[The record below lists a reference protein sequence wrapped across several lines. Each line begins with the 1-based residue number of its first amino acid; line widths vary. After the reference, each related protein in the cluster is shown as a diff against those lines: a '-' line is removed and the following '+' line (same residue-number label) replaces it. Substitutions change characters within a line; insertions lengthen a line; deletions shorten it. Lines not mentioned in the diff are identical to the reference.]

1 MSEPDRIIQH
11 LRRALGAED
20 GLAARLEHSLVQ
32 ARASAQ
38 PQLDPALFAA
48 LDWPQNLEQYEAYLE
63 RFLRWVPVE
72 SDAPV
77 WTAPAPERGYAGEVT
92 DRMCHFFWLVDQ
104 HVGDDQTAIAES
116 SAAFRDWVTEFARE
130 WGGFLD
136 TTRSFGPEILNS
148 FIDNAPEYR
157 VGESFVD
164 GIPNMPSGWLTFNQF
179 IARELNGGLR
189 PISDPGDNRVITSPA
204 DCIFQ
209 HQYAIDAGSNIPAVP
224 IKGTHRYGNITR
236 LLAGSR
242 YAESFAGG
250 TFVHYNLPACAY
262 HRFHL
267 PVSGLVA
274 ESYLINGKVFLK
286 VEIDDHHLVCRD
298 DAQTGYQFS
307 QTRGVVTIDTSV
319 APAGDI
325 GIVAVVCV
333 GMSHVGSVVLTAVEN
348 RQMEKGQQ
356 FGYFQFGGSDIILLF
371 QNKLDLHVNT
381 DDDYRLVGS
390 PAAHFASATNR

>member
-1 MSEPDRIIQH
+1 M
-11 LRRALGAED
+11 RRALGEEE
-20 GLAARLEHSLVQ
+20 GLAARLEQSLIQ
-32 ARASAQ
+32 ARASARSR
-38 PQLDPALFAA
+38 LDPELFAA
-48 LDWPQNLEQYEAYLE
+48 LDWPQNLDQYEAYLA

-72 SDAPV
+72 SAAPA
-77 WTAPAPERGYAGEVT
+77 WTAPASEKGYAGEVT
-92 DRMCHFFWLVDQ
+92 DRMSHFFWLIDQ

-136 TTRSFGPEILNS
+136 TTASFSPEILGD

-157 VGESFVD
+157 VGESLVD
-164 GIPNMPSGWLTFNQF
+164 GVPNMPSGWLTFNQF

-209 HQYAIDAGSNIPAVP
+209 QQYAIDAESVIPATT
-224 IKGTHRYGNITR
+224 IKGTLECGDIAR

-267 PVSGLVA
+267 PVSGLIA
-274 ESYLINGKVFLK
+274 ESYLIDGEVSLQ
-286 VEIDDHHLVCRD
+286 VEIEDGQLVSRD
-298 DAQTGYQFS
+298 DAETGYQFF
-307 QTRGVVTIDTSV
+307 QTRGVVTIDTS
-319 APAGDI
+319 ASPDGDI

-333 GMSHVGSVVLTAVEN
+333 GMSHVGSVVLTAMEN
-348 RQMEKGQQ
+348 RQMAKGDQ

-371 QNKLDLHVNT
+371 QNKVDLDVNI
-381 DDDYRLVGS
+381 DGDYRLVGS
-390 PAAHFASATNR
+390 PAAHCASAINR